1 MAGALTAVALLAAC
15 GGDRRAEPQQRPA
28 DPTAGSPG
36 GSPAAGTPPA
46 PTPGREPSDSGPLFE
61 LACAG
66 SLAVSTAGRVPADLT
81 SISALAA
88 SHRHPRVVWAVEDS
102 FEPAELV
109 AVSPSGEVLA
119 RIGVTG
125 PPLPNLDWEALSVDA
140 RPDGS
145 SWVHIGDVGDNLG
158 VRPQVRVLSFPEPEL
173 GSTSVAAVITELTYP
188 NGRSNAEAMVVVD
201 RTVWVLDK
209 VTHGPATLHRAELVD
224 RGGRSQL
231 RPVGQLDLPG
241 ESVTAM
247 DLSADRR
254 VLAVRTNRA
263 LRLYPVDDPTDLG
276 AALAGPACATPPPR
290 EDEGESVAVLFDASG
305 LLTVSE
311 DESGG
316 AVDLHLTA
324 PG

>member
-1 MAGALTAVALLAAC
+1 MVLSVAC
-15 GGDRRAEPQQRPA
+15 GGDRAGPQQPSVEPPGSSGRLPPRAEA
-28 DPTAGSPG
+28 
-36 GSPAAGTPPA
+36 PA
-46 PTPGREPSDSGPLFE
+46 PPGPPGDAAADAGPLFE
-61 LACAG
+61 RACAG
-66 SLAVSTAGRVPADLT
+66 SLAVSTAGRLPTDLT
-81 SISALAA
+81 SISGLAA
-88 SHRHPRVVWAVEDS
+88 SHRHPGVVWAVEDS

-109 AVSPSGEVLA
+109 ALSPSGEVVA

-125 PPLPNLDWEALSVDA
+125 PPLPNLDWEALSVDT
-140 RPDGS
+140 RSDGT

-158 VRPQVRVLSFPEPEL
+158 VRRRVRVLSFPEPDL
-173 GSTSVAAVITELTYP
+173 VATSVAAATTELTYP
-188 NGRSNAEAMVVVD
+188 NGRPNAEAMVVVD

-209 VTHGPATLHRAELVD
+209 VADGPATLYRAELVD

-231 RPVGQLDLPG
+231 TAVGELDLPG

-254 VLAVRTNRA
+254 VLAVRTQRA
-263 LRLYPVDDPTDLG
+263 VRLYRVDAPADL
-276 AALAGPACATPPPR
+276 AVTLAGPACATPPPP
-290 EDEGESVAVLFDASG
+290 EGQGESVAVLFDASG